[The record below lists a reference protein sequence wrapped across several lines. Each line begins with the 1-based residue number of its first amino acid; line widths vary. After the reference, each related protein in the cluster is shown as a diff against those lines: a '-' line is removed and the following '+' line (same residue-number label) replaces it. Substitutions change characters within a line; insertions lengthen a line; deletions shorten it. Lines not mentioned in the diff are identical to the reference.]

1 MTLARV
7 RLPDALAK
15 FGPLPPGIEADV
27 RAGGAELPDSADQ
40 VEYVVL
46 TLAVKPRNSTKNR
59 HGPGAAPAGHP
70 LWQAP
75 RGCPQASRY

>member
-1 MTLARV
+1 M
-7 RLPDALAK
+7 
-15 FGPLPPGIEADV
+15 

-40 VEYVVL
+40 VEYVVPP
-46 TLAVKPRNSTKNR
+46 LAVKPEIVRKIATD
-59 HGPGAAPAGHP
+59 PEPLPAGHP